1 MQNTTPNQ
9 ILVRLRPQRIAFLIS
24 ENTNV
29 NRLMLVI
36 GFLSR
41 IWGGRYCPIIAVGE
55 KDQEAS
61 AKESLLAIRPE
72 LIFSLGIDERKW
84 AKFSQEICQPRA
96 FRPLDNVA
104 NNLNGYMTD
113 NHEGIIWADFIVQ
126 AEINASPE
134 IQRKN
139 LRLIAVGKDCQI
151 DPFIAASFG
160 LISDNLLTAY
170 TDDLNAEMLE
180 IVDEYDTSSY
190 LQLCQ
195 EMMKKWSWLDFA
207 SYRLQTHHFFGAD
220 TIYAPLVVIVSQWE
234 PVKDLAL
241 FWNLRMQYG
250 PGSSGRIALFHE
262 SEIENT
268 DSVIALTNWL
278 NSIKFKSNYSLL
290 ASKCCPKK
298 SLESL
303 ARRLRRRLKKLKSQ
317 IHHVDIK
324 EPSLG
329 LPQIIPYDHETNV
342 RPPISERVVSIEGLH
357 LTYHDNLPFN
367 AAWMCDLVKDV
378 QTGRA
383 PYELCLLP
391 RQSVFQ
397 VLNSPNP
404 PWFRLGMGVL
414 GYGIDSV
421 NIRFSVRDYSIS
433 FKVPNDEEILEEIL
447 EEADIKIEKDE
458 KRIRYIQAI
467 EMFDGFLEAA
477 RFLSGSSLK
486 IVNSFGGNPLT
497 LGEIKSKARL
507 GKAKKKKTSLFV
519 EFSNRLPKHAKRVA
533 QKRYSIYSKE
543 LLDIDASEAEI
554 LQRLLNR
561 NVIRRKWKLNRCV
574 YCDKEYWIDN
584 LDISGHVSCP
594 GCRKPVNLG
603 DKLQLGYELNELIV
617 LSIREG
623 IIPVVL
629 TARFLSN
636 LTSRG
641 FIFLPGVKCLIGPLK
656 ADFDI
661 LAICDGHLVA
671 AECKSLENTNNQ
683 SNVWKEIE
691 GQLKK
696 SIDLGRT
703 CQIETLIVAGM
714 CEKFPEEFKKNVT
727 DLAGKGMGVLF
738 LNNEDLQKGNRRI
751 SSRGRQSR
759 LLRIEDI
766 LPSFRRPKKKGRKKK
781 GGRTV
786 ALM

>member
-1 MQNTTPNQ
+1 MENIAPNQ
-9 ILVRLRPQRIAFLIS
+9 ILVRLRPQRIAFLVS
-24 ENTNV
+24 EKTNV
-29 NRLMLVI
+29 NQLMLVI

-55 KDQEAS
+55 RDQERS
-61 AKESLLAIRPE
+61 AKDSLLAIRPE
-72 LIFSLGIDERKW
+72 VIFSLGIDQEKW
-84 AKFSQEICQPRA
+84 ARFSQEICQPRA

-104 NNLNGYMTD
+104 DNLNGYMRD
-113 NHEGIIWADFIVQ
+113 NLEGIIWADFIIR

-139 LRLIAVGKDCQI
+139 LRLIAVEKDCQTA
-151 DPFIAASFG
+151 PFIAVSFG

-170 TDDLNAEMLE
+170 TNALNAE
-180 IVDEYDTSSY
+180 IIDISDEYDTSSY

-195 EMMKKWSWLDFA
+195 EMMEKWSWLDFA
-207 SYRLQTHHFFGAD
+207 SYRLQRHHFVGED
-220 TIYAPLVVIVSQWE
+220 TIYAPIVVIVSRYE
-234 PVKDLAL
+234 PVRDLAL

-262 SEIENT
+262 SEIGNT

-278 NSIKFKSNYSLL
+278 NSTKVKSNYSLL
-290 ASKCCPKK
+290 ASKSCPKE

-303 ARRLRRRLKKLKSQ
+303 ARRLRPRLKKLKSE

-329 LPQIIPYDHETNV
+329 LPRIIPYDHETTV

-357 LTYHDNLPFN
+357 LSYHDNLPFN

-378 QTGRA
+378 QTSRA
-383 PYELCLLP
+383 PYELCLPP
-391 RQSVFQ
+391 RQSIFQ

-404 PWFRLGMGVL
+404 PQFRLGMGVL

-433 FKVPNDEEILEEIL
+433 FKIPNDEEILEEIL
-447 EEADIKIEKDE
+447 EEAGIKIEKDE

-467 EMFDGFLEAA
+467 EMFGGFLEAA

-497 LGEIKSKARL
+497 LGEIKSRARL
-507 GKAKKKKTSLFV
+507 RKAKKKKASLFI

-543 LLDIDASEAEI
+543 LLDIDVSEAEI

-574 YCDKEYWIDN
+574 YCDKEYWVDN
-584 LDISGHVSCP
+584 LDISGPVSCP
-594 GCRKPVNLG
+594 GCRKPVNLS

-629 TARFLSN
+629 TARFLNN

-641 FIFLPGVKCLIGPLK
+641 FIFLPGVKCLKGSLK

-683 SNVWKEIE
+683 SNVWKDIE

-696 SIDLGRT
+696 SIALGKT
-703 CQIETLIVAGM
+703 CQIEALIVAGM

-727 DLAGKGMGVLF
+727 ESAGEEMGVLF
-738 LNNEDLQKGNRRI
+738 LNNDDLQKGNRHI
-751 SSRGRQSR
+751 SFKGGPSR
-759 LLRIEDI
+759 LLKIEDI
-766 LPSFRRPKKKGRKKK
+766 LPSVRRPKKKARKKK
-781 GGRTV
+781 GRRTV